1 MKLYLIFTKRGL
13 AVILALTVLALIFIG
28 QFSTVS
34 QGYIDGKTH
43 QKRMEFFK
51 CVNLSVDENALS
63 VKESFIPNK
72 LTGAAK
78 EYNFIQQKCG
88 FNLENFRG
96 KAVTIYTYSLIENP
110 YRRVSVLVCDGK
122 IIAGDITDVLS
133 GKISPII
140 KEK

>member
-28 QFSTVS
+28 QFSTVN
-34 QGYIDGKTH
+34 QNFLDGSTH
-43 QKRMEFFK
+43 QKRIEFLNS
-51 CVNLSVDENALS
+51 VNLSVEENALS
-63 VKESFIPNK
+63 VKGSFIPNK
-72 LTGAAK
+72 ITGTAK
-78 EYNFIQQKCG
+78 EYNKILQKGG

-96 KAVTIYTYSLIENP
+96 KAVTIYTYSLTENP
-110 YRRVSVLVCDGK
+110 HQRVSVLVCDGK
-122 IIAGDITDVLS
+122 IIAGDITDALS